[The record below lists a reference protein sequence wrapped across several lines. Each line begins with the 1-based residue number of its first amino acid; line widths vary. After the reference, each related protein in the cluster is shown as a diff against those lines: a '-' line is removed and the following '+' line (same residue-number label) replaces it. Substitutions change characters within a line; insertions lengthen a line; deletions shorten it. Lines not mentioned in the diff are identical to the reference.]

1 MGVAVAFH
9 LRPIVHFRATLV
21 AQNPSAR
28 CPTSRRGS
36 QLPKPR
42 RPLELFPGLESLRQ
56 RTRPAPAPQEATP
69 ESLWQQCL
77 QLIRDNV
84 PAQAFKTWFEPLK
97 PLRWEKN
104 TLTVQVPSQFFC
116 EWLEEHYYG
125 LLQQV
130 LLRVLGPHARLEYE
144 VVLERGDEL
153 QQRAVRLPAFRTPP
167 VQPTL
172 PLSLTPPPPHIPITP
187 INPRFTF
194 ESFVCGASN
203 QLAYTA
209 ARSVA
214 EQPGKTRF
222 NPLLLYGGVG
232 LGKTHLAQAINNY
245 LLRRNVPL
253 RLIYVSS
260 EYFTT
265 GYITALQQNRAH
277 EFTAFYN
284 SADVLIIDDVQF
296 LAGKEKTQAH
306 FFHIFNTLY
315 QAGKQ
320 LVFTS
325 DKSPRELTELDERLV
340 SRLQWGLV
348 AEILPPDFE
357 LRLAILRRKSA
368 DEGLQL
374 PEEVLEY
381 IAHAVTGSV
390 RELEGC
396 LIHLLAR
403 ATLDRC
409 EITLELA
416 QHAVAALVGQG
427 NPSAADP
434 PPALTL
440 ERIAREVADY
450 YGIPLEALRGKSRKH
465 DIAQARHLAMYL
477 ARMLLDLP
485 LKHIGH
491 YFGGRDHTT
500 VMHGCSA
507 IERALPHSSA
517 LRQALQELQQR
528 LRPARP

>member
-1 MGVAVAFH
+1 LGVAVAFH

-97 PLRWEKN
+97 PLRWENN

-194 ESFVCGASN
+194 ENFVCGASN

-214 EQPGKTRF
+214 EQPGQTRF

-325 DKSPRELTELDERLV
+325 DKSPRRTSSTSSTRSTKRASNWS
-340 SRLQWGLV
+340 SRATNPRASSPSWTSAWSPACSGDWL
-348 AEILPPDFE
+348 
-357 LRLAILRRKSA
+357 RKSSRRISNCGWQFCA
-368 DEGLQL
+368 AKAPTKGSNCPKRCSNTSPTPSPEASASWRAASSISWHGQRWTAARSRSSWHSTPLL
-374 PEEVLEY
+374 PSSGK
-381 IAHAVTGSV
+381 A
-390 RELEGC
+390 
-396 LIHLLAR
+396 
-403 ATLDRC
+403 
-409 EITLELA
+409 
-416 QHAVAALVGQG
+416 
-427 NPSAADP
+427 
-434 PPALTL
+434 
-440 ERIAREVADY
+440 
-450 YGIPLEALRGKSRKH
+450 IPLQPTLHLR
-465 DIAQARHLAMYL
+465 
-477 ARMLLDLP
+477 
-485 LKHIGH
+485 
-491 YFGGRDHTT
+491 
-500 VMHGCSA
+500 
-507 IERALPHSSA
+507 
-517 LRQALQELQQR
+517 
-528 LRPARP
+528 

>member
-1 MGVAVAFH
+1 
-9 LRPIVHFRATLV
+9 
-21 AQNPSAR
+21 
-28 CPTSRRGS
+28 
-36 QLPKPR
+36 LPK
-42 RPLELFPGLESLRQ
+42 
-56 RTRPAPAPQEATP
+56 
-69 ESLWQQCL
+69 
-77 QLIRDNV
+77 
-84 PAQAFKTWFEPLK
+84 
-97 PLRWEKN
+97 
-104 TLTVQVPSQFFC
+104 
-116 EWLEEHYYG
+116 
-125 LLQQV
+125 
-130 LLRVLGPHARLEYE
+130 
-144 VVLERGDEL
+144 
-153 QQRAVRLPAFRTPP
+153 
-167 VQPTL
+167 
-172 PLSLTPPPPHIPITP
+172 
-187 INPRFTF
+187 
-194 ESFVCGASN
+194 
-203 QLAYTA
+203 
-209 ARSVA
+209 
-214 EQPGKTRF
+214 QPGQTRF

-357 LRLAILRRKSA
+357 LRFGNFCAAKSA

-450 YGIPLEALRGKSRKH
+450 YGIPLEALRGKSRKTRYRPGTPPGNVPGAH
-465 DIAQARHLAMYL
+465 APGPAPQAY
-477 ARMLLDLP
+477 
-485 LKHIGH
+485 
-491 YFGGRDHTT
+491 
-500 VMHGCSA
+500 
-507 IERALPHSSA
+507 RALFRRTGPHHRHARVQRNRTRAAPFLRTPASSA
-517 LRQALQELQQR
+517 GAATAAAPCSSVVAGRI
-528 LRPARP
+528 RPLTRR